1 MPTSFEA
8 LFVLVLILPGC
19 LGYFS
24 FTRLYNGRIEDSV
37 DKLVCIG
44 VLNVVPLLLLGWL
57 TKTDIWAAPGVAPA
71 DLEHLGAFVRGTL
84 FYLSALS
91 VVIGGAAGALAN
103 FRPIQHL
110 MIRGGLTRRT
120 QDSSVLASVIASNS
134 DAYMKFRF
142 KSGGYVIGH
151 PRLYSLSGDDT
162 VIFLAKAARRPAKAA
177 AGQPQPAEY
186 SVEGPGILLLNFDEV
201 LCVEVMSG
209 VRDG

>member
-1 MPTSFEA
+1 MPTSLEA
-8 LFVLVLILPGC
+8 LFVLVLVFPGC

-24 FTRLYNGRIEDSV
+24 FTQLYNGRIEDSV

-44 VLNVVPLLLLGWL
+44 VLNVLPLLLFGWL
-57 TKTDIWAAPGVAPA
+57 TKTDIWAEGRAPA

-91 VVIGGAAGALAN
+91 VVIGGVTGALAN
-103 FRPIQHL
+103 WRPVHYL
-110 MIRGGLTRRT
+110 MIRGRLTRRT

-151 PRLYSLSGDDT
+151 PRLYSLSGDET
-162 VIFLAKAARRPAKAA
+162 AIFLANAARRPAKAA

-186 SVEGPGILLLNFDEV
+186 PVEGPGILLLDFDDV

-209 VRDG
+209 V